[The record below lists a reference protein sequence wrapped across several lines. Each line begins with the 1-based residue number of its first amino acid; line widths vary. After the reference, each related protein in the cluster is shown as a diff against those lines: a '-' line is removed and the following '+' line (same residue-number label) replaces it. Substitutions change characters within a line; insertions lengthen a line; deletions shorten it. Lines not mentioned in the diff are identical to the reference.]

1 MLRLQRLL
9 HSHLWKGKKKNSLFT
24 VLRKPGARLEKKE
37 GQVTIKNEALLM
49 LVLIGSSRVATLC
62 DWSKKK
68 TRHHFNQSDAKLGP
82 TATWSPAFSR
92 HFFSESSLVL

>member
-49 LVLIGSSRVATLC
+49 LVLIGSSRVTTLC

-68 TRHHFNQSDAKLGP
+68 NPPPFQPIRCKARVDRDGVDRDVVTR
-82 TATWSPAFSR
+82 
-92 HFFSESSLVL
+92 FFPPFFL